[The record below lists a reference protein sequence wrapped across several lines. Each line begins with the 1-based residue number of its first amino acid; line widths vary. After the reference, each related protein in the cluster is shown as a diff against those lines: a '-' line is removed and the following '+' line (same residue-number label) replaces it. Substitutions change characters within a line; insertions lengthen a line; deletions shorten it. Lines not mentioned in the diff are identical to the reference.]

1 MTLKTKC
8 SVVIRCFNEEDHIG
22 KLLSGLLR
30 QTVDHLEIIVVDSGS
45 TDDTLAIA
53 RRFPVKIVHISPDEF
68 SFGRALNRG
77 CEAATGD
84 YVVAAS
90 AHVYPVYD
98 SWLARL
104 TAPLAD
110 PKTALAYGKQLGN
123 EVTSF
128 SEHQIFAK
136 WFPEGSIAAQGHPF
150 CNNANAAIK
159 RELWLSQPYNEEL
172 TGLEDLDWAKRAI
185 AAGFDICY
193 VAEAPVVHVHL
204 ETPRRILN
212 RYRREAIALKQI
224 MPNHRFSFFD
234 FWRLFIA
241 NAASDYYHAV
251 KDRVFLKNLLNVPV
265 FRFMQFWGTYRGFA
279 QHGPIARQLRE
290 RFYYPRASKR
300 QPKAI
305 EPLPVGNEIDYTVKE
320 KVGPS

>member
-1 MTLKTKC
+1 MAQATKC
-8 SVVIRCFNEEDHIG
+8 SVVIRCFNEEEHIG

-30 QTVDHLEIIVVDSGS
+30 QTVDGLEIIVVDSGS
-45 TDDTLAIA
+45 TDATLAIA
-53 RRFPVKIVHISPDEF
+53 RRFPIKLVQISPQEF

-77 CEAATGD
+77 CDAATGQ
-84 YVVAAS
+84 YIVIAS

-98 SWLARL
+98 SWLEQL

-123 EVTSF
+123 EATSF

-136 WFPEGSIAAQGHPF
+136 WFPDESIRAQAHPF

-159 RELWLSQPYNEEL
+159 RELWLAQPYNEEL
-172 TGLEDLDWAKRAI
+172 TGLEDLDWAKRAV
-185 AAGFDICY
+185 AAGFDISY
-193 VAEAPVVHVHL
+193 VAQAPVVHVHL

-241 NAASDYYHAV
+241 NAASDYYYAA
-251 KDRVFLKNLLNVPV
+251 KDRVFLKNLLSVPV
-265 FRFMQFWGTYRGFA
+265 FRFMQFWGTYRGFS
-279 QHGPIARQLRE
+279 QHGPVARQLRE
-290 RFYYPRASKR
+290 RFYYPRANKR
-300 QPKAI
+300 HPQAI
-305 EPLPVGNEIDYTVKE
+305 ESLTVGTEIDYSVKE